1 MSSERVPG
9 SQQPQPQMCPFPLK
23 LTKHSLESLSSLFPF
38 FFLLIFA
45 TSDLMG
51 RMGREEKLWK
61 SFTFFFLKP
70 PRGFTTFRCRWVFF
84 LHPIIPG
91 TGCTNTLSLPL
102 PSPIRINRPKFH
114 LLLNLKAPT
123 MKQRSEQQSRAD
135 EFPSPKWLSHHSS
148 RDVKLMEM

>member
-1 MSSERVPG
+1 MPG

-38 FFLLIFA
+38 FFPPHFCNIRPHGENGQGGKTLEILH
-45 TSDLMG
+45 
-51 RMGREEKLWK
+51 
-61 SFTFFFLKP
+61 FFFSSNPQGVLP
-70 PRGFTTFRCRWVFF
+70 LFRCRWVFF

-123 MKQRSEQQSRAD
+123 MKQRSEQPSRAD